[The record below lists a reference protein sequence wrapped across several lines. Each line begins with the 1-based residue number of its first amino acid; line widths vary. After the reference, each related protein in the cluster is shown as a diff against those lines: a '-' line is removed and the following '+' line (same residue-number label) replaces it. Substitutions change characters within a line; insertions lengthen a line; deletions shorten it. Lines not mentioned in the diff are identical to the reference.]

1 MVIRYLLLICLFV
14 SLVACASDEPNR
26 EAISTQPVEQVVNTQ
41 VVLPAETL
49 TPTEIPKETESVP
62 APTPTKHVEGNTP
75 AGTSGPYC
83 YSPEPNQIALGI
95 VEEFESTTYE
105 QVMNWFCNGAE
116 FENILLA
123 LQTEKQT
130 AYPAEEL
137 LLMIAGDMT
146 WEEIWLDIGLI
157 EE

>member
-1 MVIRYLLLICLFV
+1 MRHLLLICLIV
-14 SLVACASDEPNR
+14 SLPACTSPGPYR
-26 EAISTQPVEQVVNTQ
+26 ETISTQPVEQVVNTQ

-49 TPTEIPKETESVP
+49 TPTEIPIETESVP
-62 APTPTKHVEGNTP
+62 APKPTEQVEGHTPT
-75 AGTSGPYC
+75 GTSGPDC
-83 YSPEPNQIALGI
+83 DASEPNQIALGI